1 MPSSGKVSSR
11 AARAVG
17 FKYSSFKQLLSYRK
31 RVSREHSMSSAVK
44 NFSQLKNFEL
54 SICSAGLSS
63 MSLMCLLL
71 NIPDFNT
78 SHSNDSG
85 RNSLMFF
92 RRNRAAAS
100 AISGPKAAPSA
111 ITEEFVAR
119 ICVLD
124 DDKLGP
130 LASKISITVNTICR
144 GVDTRVNG
152 ILRCGSVGVLKT
164 VDFINAI
171 GQLTQ

>member
-44 NFSQLKNFEL
+44 NLSQLKNFEL

-71 NIPDFNT
+71 NNPDFNT

-100 AISGPKAAPSA
+100 AISGPKTGAVGNHEDVVFRCVHNAVANIRFSSRADALNAALFA
-111 ITEEFVAR
+111 
-119 ICVLD
+119 
-124 DDKLGP
+124 
-130 LASKISITVNTICR
+130 
-144 GVDTRVNG
+144 
-152 ILRCGSVGVLKT
+152 
-164 VDFINAI
+164 
-171 GQLTQ
+171 

>member
-1 MPSSGKVSSR
+1 
-11 AARAVG
+11 
-17 FKYSSFKQLLSYRK
+17 
-31 RVSREHSMSSAVK
+31 MSSAVK
-44 NFSQLKNFEL
+44 KFSQLKNFEL

-71 NIPDFNT
+71 DNPDFNT

-111 ITEEFVAR
+111 IKRMSFSGAS
-119 ICVLD
+119 IMQLQIFD
-124 DDKLGP
+124 FPPALMHLMLLFLHSKLKN
-130 LASKISITVNTICR
+130 S
-144 GVDTRVNG
+144 
-152 ILRCGSVGVLKT
+152 
-164 VDFINAI
+164 
-171 GQLTQ
+171 